1 MNAKI
6 EFTPLSHTHLPLLHK
21 WLNIPHVKAWWDQDV
36 QWTPALIEEK
46 YDSYV
51 EGYKVINGVKK
62 PISTYIIYF
71 NATPIGYIQYYNVY
85 DFPRDDNVTLEGLPK
100 NLAAIDL
107 YIGEADFVGQGL
119 GPLLIDQFL
128 IHYVWKY
135 FSACFVD
142 VNTSNTQARRAYEK
156 AGFKLIKAVAN
167 GKAIWM
173 LRNKNERGETCI
185 E

>member
-1 MNAKI
+1 MLKLN
-6 EFTPLSHTHLPLLHK
+6 LPLCLI
-21 WLNIPHVKAWWDQDV
+21 LIFSSFISGSIPRMLKFGGIKAFIGRQL
-36 QWTPALIEEK
+36 LIKAK
-46 YDSYV
+46 YNSYV

-85 DFPRDDNVTLEGLPK
+85 DFPRDDNATLEGLPK

-142 VNTSNTQARRAYEK
+142 VNASNTQARRAYEK

-173 LRNKNERGETCI
+173 LRNKNEKGETCI